1 MAKPVDESGTED
13 LVLEDLLPSCEG
25 EVGGDDGGLLSGSE
39 GQVVEEHFGT
49 LLVEADIAE
58 LVADDQ
64 IVAFEPDFQASER
77 LLV

>member
-49 LLVEADIAE
+49 LLVEADNFRN
-58 LVADDQ
+58 LDRDNWG
-64 IVAFEPDFQASER
+64 R
-77 LLV
+77 R